1 MNSRVF
7 WEKATLKRFRIVFET
22 AEIVI
27 GATRRN
33 KHKTFRKDTGVI
45 AFSRREL
52 LEVELSRLRDRA
64 EKIEKRIGVKR
75 LRRPALKLGFE
86 QA

>member
-1 MNSRVF
+1 MENRFF
-7 WEKATLKRFRIVFET
+7 WEKATLKKYRVTFET
-22 AEIVI
+22 DEIVI

-33 KHKTFRKDTGVI
+33 KYKTFRKDTGVI

-52 LEVELSRLRDRA
+52 LDVKLAKLRDKA
-64 EKIEKRIGVKR
+64 ERMERKIGGNRFSGSVFD
-75 LRRPALKLGFE
+75 LGFD

>member
-1 MNSRVF
+1 MENRTF
-7 WEKATLKRFRIVFET
+7 WEKATLKKYRIVFET
-22 AEIVI
+22 EDMVI

-33 KHKTFRKDTGVI
+33 KYKTFRKDTGAI

-52 LEVELSRLRDRA
+52 IDVKLAKLRGKAERA
-64 EKIEKRIGVKR
+64 ERKIGVNR
-75 LRRPALKLGFE
+75 FNNPVFDLGFD

>member
-1 MNSRVF
+1 MKNRFF
-7 WEKATLKRFRIVFET
+7 WEKATLKKFRVTFET
-22 AEIVI
+22 NEIVI

-33 KHKTFRKDTGVI
+33 KYKTFRKDTGVI

-52 LEVELSRLRDRA
+52 LDVKLAKLRGKA
-64 EKIEKRIGVKR
+64 ERMER
-75 LRRPALKLGFE
+75 KLGVTGFNNPGLDLGFD

>member
-1 MNSRVF
+1 MNSRFF
-7 WEKATLKRFRIVFET
+7 WEKSTLKRYRVTFET

-33 KHKTFRKDTGVI
+33 KYKTFRKDTGVI

-52 LEVELSRLRDRA
+52 LEVELSRLRQRA
-64 EKIEKRIGVKR
+64 ERIEKRIGVKR
-75 LRRPALKLGFE
+75 VRRPALKLGFDH
-86 QA
+86 A